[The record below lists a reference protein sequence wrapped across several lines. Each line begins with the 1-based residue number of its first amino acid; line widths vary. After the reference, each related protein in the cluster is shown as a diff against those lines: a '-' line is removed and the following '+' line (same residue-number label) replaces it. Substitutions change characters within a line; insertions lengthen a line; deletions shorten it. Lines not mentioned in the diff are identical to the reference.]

1 MSTRQCKIF
10 GLFVLPF
17 VLLSALAVQAQVQ
30 PTSRVIPFSGTIP
43 GQPDGSVDLRLRL
56 FPVANGGA
64 QCFEETQTVQV
75 VTEAF
80 SVFIGD
86 ATTGGIPPSPCFTTN
101 TSLWIAF
108 GLNASP
114 DVEIGV
120 RTAIT
125 SSGYAHFAQ
134 KVTGLER
141 VQANSPFDTVATK
154 TVQADCP
161 VGKKVVGGGYTFF
174 FGGPTVP
181 IRINIP
187 TLDLGSWLVSTTN
200 LNNTAWSVS
209 AIAICADAG

>member
-1 MSTRQCKIF
+1 M
-10 GLFVLPF
+10 P
-17 VLLSALAVQAQVQ
+17 LAVQAQVQ
-30 PTSRVIPFSGTIP
+30 PTSRVIPFTGTIP
-43 GQPDGSVDLRLRL
+43 GQPDGAVDLRLRL
-56 FPVANGGA
+56 FPVASGGT

-75 VTEAF
+75 TTQTF

-101 TSLWIAF
+101 TSLWVAF
-108 GLNASP
+108 ALDGSP
-114 DVEIGV
+114 DVEIGG
-120 RTAIT
+120 RAAIT

-141 VQANSPFDTVATK
+141 VQANSPFNFAATK

-181 IRINIP
+181 IRINLP
-187 TLDLGSWLVSTTN
+187 TLDLGSWVVSGTN
-200 LNNTAWSVS
+200 FDGMNWSVS
-209 AIAICADAG
+209 AIAICADAVQP